1 VTIFDLLFLVG
12 ILASAVTLIT
22 VTVLALRG
30 RGAQAVMI
38 LRNFGIC
45 AGIYL
50 ATSVA
55 FAAFAP
61 QRVIRLGDPWCFD
74 DWCISVKRVDRVLNA
89 TLVDYN
95 IGLRIFSRAGRVS
108 QRAKGAW
115 IYLIDDRGKRFS
127 PVAGAVDVPLDVLL
141 KPGESVDASRVFR
154 VPADAQGL
162 GLITGHGGGG
172 YCGAMSI
179 LIIGQSGCLF
189 DKPAMIR
196 LQ

>member
-1 VTIFDLLFLVG
+1 VTIFDLLFLAAALGSV
-12 ILASAVTLIT
+12 VTLIS

-30 RGAQAVMI
+30 KGAQAVLI
-38 LRNFGIC
+38 LRNFGIF

-61 QRVIRLGDPWCFD
+61 QRLIRLGDPWCFD
-74 DWCISVKRVDRVLNA
+74 DWCISVNRVDRVLNA

-95 IGLRIFSRAGRVS
+95 IGLRIFSRAGRAT

-127 PVAGAVDVPLDVLL
+127 PVADPSGVPLDVLL
-141 KPGESVDASRVFR
+141 QPGESVSASRVFR
-154 VPADAQGL
+154 VPADARVL
-162 GLITGHGGGG
+162 GLITGHGGGD

-179 LIIGQSGCLF
+179 LIIGSSGCLF
-189 DKPAMIR
+189 DKPTMIR
-196 LQ
+196 LP